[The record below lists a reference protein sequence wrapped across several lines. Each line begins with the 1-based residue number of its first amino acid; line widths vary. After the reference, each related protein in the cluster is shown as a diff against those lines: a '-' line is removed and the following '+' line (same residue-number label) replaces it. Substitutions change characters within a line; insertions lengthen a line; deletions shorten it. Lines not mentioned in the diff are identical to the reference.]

1 MKILQIRPVNYD
13 QVEVVGRTKHN
24 STISKEVLII
34 NSMLNPQTDSPK
46 TLINILENFDVEIDI
61 NLQFVSQVMKRNT
74 IEWYSEKKYKSKTI
88 FLIVGDCATCTYKA
102 SQDIYELNERR
113 INAFLVTF
121 SEMENLIIKKLY
133 SKYKNKVLFMDNQFF
148 EDSIQQQFEI

>member
-34 NSMLNPQTDSPK
+34 NSMLNPKTDSPK

-74 IEWYSEKKYKSKTI
+74 IE
-88 FLIVGDCATCTYKA
+88 C
-102 SQDIYELNERR
+102 RR
-113 INAFLVTF
+113 LCNLYVQSF
-121 SEMENLIIKKLY
+121 SRYL
-133 SKYKNKVLFMDNQFF
+133 
-148 EDSIQQQFEI
+148 